1 MVIFPAHLPSYLSP
15 INKFCRE
22 ETVPLRF
29 KAAKASS
36 EANTSLTSKS
46 CSCTLLL
53 SPDIARVGVGAR
65 AQEEPSLHVFFGE
78 NEPIVHGSFG
88 GFVVVVV
95 VASDLLSQAKDAQK

>member
-53 SPDIARVGVGAR
+53 SPDIAKVGVGAR
-65 AQEEPSLHVFFGE
+65 PAQEEPSLHDSFGE
-78 NEPIVHGSFG
+78 NEPIFYGSFG
-88 GFVVVVV
+88 GFVVV
-95 VASDLLSQAKDAQK
+95 ARDLLSQAKDAQK